1 MGVDETRKN
10 ILEVASK
17 IFGKYG
23 YKRTTIDEIARSAH
37 KAKGS
42 VYYYFVSKEDLF
54 KEVVGNELNM
64 LKVELYRISEG
75 KEDPINKLKN
85 YLVTRM
91 RLLSNAVNYHET
103 LKSNIL
109 DQLDFVE
116 DVKNEFYR
124 YEAILLSRILKE
136 GVENNVFKPIDYK
149 MASEVIIMVTKGLEM
164 PFFLQYKYKE
174 LETRSEE
181 LFNILM
187 TGMTVK

>member
-23 YKRTTIDEIARSAH
+23 YKRTTIGEIASSAH

-54 KEVVGNELNM
+54 KEVVGKELNV
-64 LKVELYRISEG
+64 LKVELSRISEG

-124 YEAILLSRILKE
+124 YEAVLLSGILKE

-164 PFFLQYKYKE
+164 PFFLQNKYKE